1 MIHES
6 FREKEVKW
14 TIRKFD
20 KQHNLIGTESFDG
33 NVMLNTG
40 INLIWNLVTGQTTG
54 TLFNTAN
61 SYLVVGSDSTAAA
74 ATQTGPQAANT
85 TTARFY
91 NNMDSG
97 YPAAIA
103 SQTATW
109 RATFDT
115 NEANFKW
122 SEFCIANG
130 NTSTAIHLNRRVS
143 DQGTKV
149 SGQQWE
155 LTLSISL
162 S

>member
-1 MIHES
+1 MIHEQ
-6 FREKEVKW
+6 FREKEVIW
-14 TIRKFD
+14 TIRKFN
-20 KQHNLIGTESFDG
+20 KQHDLIGTSEFRN

-40 INLIWNLVTGQTTG
+40 INQVWNLITGATSG

-61 SYLVVGSDSTAAA
+61 SYLCVGSDSTAAG
-74 ATQTGPQAANT
+74 ATQTGPQSADT
-85 TTARFY
+85 TTARY
-91 NNMDSG
+91 YHAMDTG
-97 YPAAIA
+97 YPLAAA
-103 SQTATW
+103 SQTMVW

-115 NEANFKW
+115 NQANFKW
-122 SEFCIANG
+122 SEFLVANG
-130 NTSTAIHLNRRVS
+130 NTSTAIHLNRKVS

>member
-14 TIRKFD
+14 TIRKFN
-20 KQHNLIGTESFDG
+20 KQRELFDTVEFDG
-33 NVMLNTG
+33 NAMLNTG
-40 INLIWNLVTGQTTG
+40 INHIWNLITGATSG
-54 TLFNTAN
+54 TLFNTAS

-74 ATQTGPQAANT
+74 ASQTGPQAADT

-91 NNMDSG
+91 NGMDTG
-97 YPAAIA
+97 YPAVAA
-103 SQTATW
+103 SQTMIW

-122 SEFCIANG
+122 SEFLVANG
-130 NTSTAIHLNRRVS
+130 NTATAIHLNRKVS